1 MFLEIP
7 SLGETPTVLRTASAS
22 TAHAALGYQ
31 MANMGLIEPADLTIG
46 TGGLR
51 RLIEKSWQRMW
62 AEDDLPAEIPRFPL
76 GFTILDNAE
85 GRIPGA
91 RSGEPWLMLD
101 CRASRDHKAYL
112 QFKYGKA
119 HEKQPEVAEH
129 ALATLYTALD
139 VFSYCVTPPV
149 FLAFASRYWWGGGE
163 DITKEQRKQ
172 TGFLTRKM
180 FHTRFPE
187 HVCHPRRSAG
197 LTRGRH
203 PWREVRDVERAM
215 STAPMLTRNAIELAG
230 VPAWDVPMFVRWRW
244 NNDDW
249 LRLID
254 HWANE
259 VGDNRVGFTGAWPMR
274 NVVEIEHV
282 RRALPRTVRLINAT
296 NHLLMRLA
304 QTSQGGFFF

>member
-1 MFLEIP
+1 M
-7 SLGETPTVLRTASAS
+7 
-22 TAHAALGYQ
+22 
-31 MANMGLIEPADLTIG
+31 
-46 TGGLR
+46 
-51 RLIEKSWQRMW
+51 
-62 AEDDLPAEIPRFPL
+62 
-76 GFTILDNAE
+76 
-85 GRIPGA
+85 
-91 RSGEPWLMLD
+91 
-101 CRASRDHKAYL
+101 
-112 QFKYGKA
+112 
-119 HEKQPEVAEH
+119 
-129 ALATLYTALD
+129 
-139 VFSYCVTPPV
+139 FSYCVTPPV
-149 FLAFASRYWWGGGE
+149 FLAFASRYWWRGGE

-215 STAPMLTRNAIELAG
+215 FTAPLLTRNAIELAG
-230 VPAWDVPMFVRWRW
+230 VPVWDVPMFVRWRW
-244 NNDDW
+244 NNDEW

-274 NVVEIEHV
+274 NIWEIAHV